1 VGEPKTK
8 ESTKGNIKMMS
19 AIGWNIKQLDE
30 KCPKSSYVDE
40 RERESSCVCE
50 VECNQGSNHYTKLQ
64 IISRASGRD
73 KINIREGEGLYI
85 I

>member
-1 VGEPKTK
+1 
-8 ESTKGNIKMMS
+8 MS

-30 KCPKSSYVDE
+30 KCPESSYVDE
-40 RERESSCVCE
+40 RERERARVCE

-73 KINIREGEGLYI
+73 KINIREG
-85 I
+85 